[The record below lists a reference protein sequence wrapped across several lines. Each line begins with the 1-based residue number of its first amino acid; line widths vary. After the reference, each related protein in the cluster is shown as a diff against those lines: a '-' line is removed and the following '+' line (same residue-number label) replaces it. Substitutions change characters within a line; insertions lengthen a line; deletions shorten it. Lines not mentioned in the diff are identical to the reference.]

1 MQVGNRLKLLRSHME
16 RESISSI
23 IVMNPDH
30 QYYLSGF
37 KALLYSRPI
46 VLYIDFNKA
55 SIIVPG
61 LEEAHARHE
70 AIVDE
75 IEVYYEHPNASNSKL
90 NHFEYIEDLISE
102 NENGSTVGVDL
113 SSTPGEIVQF
123 AQKFGC
129 KIADIGQKIVEMR
142 YIKDSY
148 EIDLLEKSG
157 ELVNLAVSESLKS
170 CKEGI
175 TEMEMDAVG
184 NSALFAATAS
194 QYPQATLDM
203 FVMSPSGVKRS
214 NMPHVFSNTRK
225 LRTGDVM
232 IHSRQVGLNGYRAEL
247 ERTVII
253 GGPTEEQKKAFESA
267 RIAQQ
272 KALDFIKPGVK
283 AYEVD
288 KIAREVFEKDGY
300 GEYAIHRTG
309 HGIGISAHEKPYLRY
324 DNDLIL
330 EEGMVFSVEP
340 GIYVPGLGGFRHSD
354 TVVLTSDGSRLITEY
369 PRDLA
374 SLIF

>member
-1 MQVGNRLKLLRSHME
+1 MQVSHRLKVLRSHME
-16 RESISSI
+16 QEGISSV

-46 VLYIDFNKA
+46 VLYIDFNKT
-55 SIIVPG
+55 SIVVPG

-70 AIVDE
+70 ATVDE
-75 IEVYYEHPNASNSKL
+75 INVYYEHPNASNSKL
-90 NHFEYIEDLISE
+90 NHFEYIKSLVGE
-102 NENGSTVGVDL
+102 NNSTVGVDL

-123 AQKFGC
+123 VQNLGN
-129 KIADIGQKIVEMR
+129 KIVDIGQEIVQMR

-157 ELVNLAVSESLKS
+157 ELVNLAVGESLKN
-170 CKEGI
+170 CKAGI

-225 LRTGDVM
+225 LRVGDVM

-253 GGPTEEQKKAFESA
+253 GNPTEDQKKAFESA

-272 KALDFIKPGVK
+272 KALDFIKPGVR
-283 AYEVD
+283 ASEVD
-288 KIAREVFEKDGY
+288 KVARDVFEKDGY

-324 DNDLIL
+324 DNDLVL
-330 EEGMVFSVEP
+330 EEGMVYSVEP
-340 GIYVPGLGGFRHSD
+340 GIYIPGLGGFRHSD
-354 TVVLTSDGSRLITEY
+354 TVILTSDGSRLITEY
-369 PRDLA
+369 PRDLE